1 MVSHDSAELFGA
13 VEERVGL
20 GEGLLLAEER
30 SLLEQ
35 RGDVLV
41 LGRCKRLVNW

>member
-1 MVSHDSAELFGA
+1 LFGA
-13 VEERVGL
+13 VEEFISL
-20 GEGLLLAEER
+20 GKGLLLAEEC

>member
-1 MVSHDSAELFGA
+1 VVSHDSAALLGA
-13 VEERVGL
+13 VEQFVCL

-30 SLLEQ
+30 PSLEQ
-35 RGDVLV
+35 RGDILV